1 MPYITKEL
9 FVADDTPER
18 VMQTKWWI
26 KNACGYIV
34 YVHKRERKDAQSVVD
49 EYYGKGRYTINCR

>member
-9 FVADDTPER
+9 FVADDTAER
-18 VMQTKWWI
+18 VMQSKWWI
-26 KNACGYIV
+26 RNACGNTVYI
-34 YVHKRERKDAQSVVD
+34 HKRERKDAQAVVD